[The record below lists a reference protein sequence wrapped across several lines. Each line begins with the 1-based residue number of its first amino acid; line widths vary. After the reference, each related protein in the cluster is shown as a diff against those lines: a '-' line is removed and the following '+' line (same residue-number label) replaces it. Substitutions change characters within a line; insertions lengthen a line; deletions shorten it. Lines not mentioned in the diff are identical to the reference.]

1 MSLTANILHPSPVS
15 NFRNVAPNGGMVP
28 TNSFAAGGATKKKDA
43 YQEIKWN
50 GWGLKD
56 RAMRVDPTDPF
67 NVIHANGKSIRG
79 LVPFA
84 HQKING
90 GIGPMRPLENSPSL
104 TMEEAIQKLPAV
116 VGNEDFLND
125 LTEAWGGNNTST
137 PAPTT
142 ASNSSARNNSQ
153 IKTDPESRLCHV
165 FGKNYRDLW
174 RVRQGWVQRAPDYVV
189 LPHCH
194 DDVVKLME
202 LAVKHNIVVIPFGG
216 GTNVTGCVEASLFE
230 TRRTIVSVDMRRM
243 GRMLSIDK
251 NSRVA
256 VFEAGVLG
264 PDLDEAIGRH
274 GFKFGH
280 DPDSY
285 IFSTLGGWI
294 ASRSSGALSNKYGD
308 IENMVLSLKV
318 VTPSGVI
325 ETPLVSRPCG
335 PDLNAIFI
343 GSEGHFGIITEA
355 CVKIEPIPAVALYE
369 GWMFPNFESG
379 YSAFYECTKLG
390 VHPTAMRLYDED
402 DTQMSM
408 ALKSE
413 EPGINKI
420 IGKGVKQYLK
430 NVKKWELEKVCLV
443 ILGHEGT
450 AEQVKLE
457 NKSTAAIFLK
467 FGGFRVGKGAGS
479 GWQEKKYDLPFVR
492 DFALQHKMWADVF
505 ETSVVYSEA
514 IALWRAVKAEVRAV
528 WKEKGQVGWI
538 GCHAAH
544 QYRFGCCLYFTF
556 AGQQKDER
564 DLETF
569 LEIKQRATEAM
580 LRHRGNLTHHHGIG
594 YEHVPWME
602 RYLGTPAMEML
613 LAFKAVVDPNDNCNP
628 HKLLPVR
635 RLEGETAEAAAERR
649 KKLMLFYQCGLKSK
663 M

>member
-1 MSLTANILHPSPVS
+1 MSSSSADT
-15 NFRNVAPNGGMVP
+15 
-28 TNSFAAGGATKKKDA
+28 FAAPIANLRTVAANGSIASANPHAAGAGGYAKTDA
-43 YQEIKWN
+43 YKEIKWN
-50 GWGLKD
+50 GWGL
-56 RAMRVDPTDPF
+56 RERQMRVDPTNPF
-67 NVIHANGKSIRG
+67 NVIHPTGKNVRG

-84 HQKING
+84 HLKING
-90 GIGPMRPLENSPSL
+90 GVGPMKPLEVSPCL
-104 TMEEAIQKLPAV
+104 PLEEVIKKLPTV
-116 VGNEDFLND
+116 VANEAFLAE
-125 LTEAWGGNNTST
+125 LSAAWSNN
-137 PAPTT
+137 
-142 ASNSSARNNSQ
+142 Q
-153 IKTDPESRLCHV
+153 HKQVQTDAESRLCHV

-174 RVRQGWVQRAPDYVV
+174 RVRLGWIQRAPDYVV
-189 LPHCH
+189 LPHSH
-194 DDVVKLME
+194 DEVVKLME
-202 LAVKHNIVVIPFGG
+202 IAVKHNIVLIPFGG
-216 GTNVTGCVEASLFE
+216 GTNVTGCIEASLFE
-230 TRRTIVSVDMRRM
+230 TRRTVVSVDMRRM
-243 GRMLSIDK
+243 GRMLAIDT

-256 VFEAGVLG
+256 VFECGVLG
-264 PDLDEAIGRH
+264 PDLDEQIGRH
-274 GFKFGH
+274 GFMFGH

-285 IFSTLGGWI
+285 IHSTLGGWI

-308 IENMVLSLKV
+308 IEQMVLSLKV
-318 VTPSGVI
+318 VTPTGVV

-335 PDLNAIFI
+335 PDLNGIFV

-355 CVKIEPIPAVALYE
+355 CVKIEPIPEVKHYE

-379 YSAFYECTKLG
+379 YAAFYKCTQLG
-390 VHPTAMRLYDED
+390 IHPTAMRLYDED

-413 EPGINKI
+413 ETNPIKNL
-420 IGKGVKQYLK
+420 IGKGVKKYLK
-430 NVKKWELEKVCLV
+430 DVKKWELEKTCLV

-450 AEQVKLE
+450 AESVKLE
-457 NKSTAAIFLK
+457 NKQCAAIFLK
-467 FGGFRVGKGAGS
+467 HGGFCVGKGAGS

-492 DFALQHKMWADVF
+492 DFALQHSMWADVF

-514 IALWRAVKAEVRAV
+514 IPLWRAVKQEVRNV
-528 WKEKGQVGWI
+528 WREKGQVGWI

-556 AGQQKDER
+556 AGQQKNER

-613 LAFKAVVDPNDNCNP
+613 LAFKAAVDPNDICNP

-635 RLEGETAEAAAERR
+635 RLEGESAADAAERR
-649 KKLMLFYQCGLKSK
+649 KKLMLFYKCGLPTTPKPAVTNSGTAK
-663 M
+663 L